1 MSEIQHRYP
10 SYFVEVEMVK
20 NILSLILVTLLLAY
34 VVPPF
39 IFNDYK
45 LKSAKLVA
53 IDLVVLPI
61 LYLFWG
67 GRQK

>member
-1 MSEIQHRYP
+1 
-10 SYFVEVEMVK
+10 MVK